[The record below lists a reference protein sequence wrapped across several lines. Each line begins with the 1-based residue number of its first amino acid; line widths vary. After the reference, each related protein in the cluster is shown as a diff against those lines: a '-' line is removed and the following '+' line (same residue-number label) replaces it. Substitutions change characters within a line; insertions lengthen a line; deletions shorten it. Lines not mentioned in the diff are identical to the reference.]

1 MKNVSKRFKIKELK
15 NSERKTEYVME
26 VKIKAKIGH
35 CPGRCEVY

>member
-26 VKIKAKIGH
+26 VKNKSQNRSLSGS
-35 CPGRCEVY
+35 V